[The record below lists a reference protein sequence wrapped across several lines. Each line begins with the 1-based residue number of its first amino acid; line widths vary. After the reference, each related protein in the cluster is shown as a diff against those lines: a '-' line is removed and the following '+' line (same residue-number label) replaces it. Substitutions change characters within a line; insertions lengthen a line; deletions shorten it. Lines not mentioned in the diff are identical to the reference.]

1 MSFISLYSAI
11 LEQVPTNII
20 PNTGSDSRNTI
31 DGTWEKV
38 ATGSFYFLSS
48 GSFTGFSGSITG
60 SVGAYL
66 SYTPI
71 NINDT
76 GSILFFVIN
85 ESTASLQTTYYPNT
99 LTLSDSVIQG
109 TCSIDIGI
117 NYIG

>member
-1 MSFISLYSAI
+1 MPFLPLYSAI
-11 LEQVPTNII
+11 LTQTSNSISPSIA
-20 PNTGSDSRNTI
+20 SDNLI
-31 DGTWEKV
+31 EGTWARV
-38 ATGSFYFLSS
+38 DTGSFYFLSS

-109 TCSIDIGI
+109 TCSLEIGI
-117 NYIG
+117 NYIGD

>member
-1 MSFISLYSAI
+1 MPFISLYSSI
-11 LEQVPTNII
+11 LTQTSNSIV
-20 PNTGSDSRNTI
+20 PNTGSDSLNTI
-31 DGTWEKV
+31 TGTWTRA

-66 SYTPI
+66 SYTPV

-99 LTLSDSVIQG
+99 FVLSDSVIQG
-109 TCSIDIGI
+109 TCSLEIGI
-117 NYIG
+117 NYQA